1 MLARRL
7 MTSMKF
13 TIPAEGNG
21 FYTYGAGNGLIT
33 VEKESGTAWFRFALY
48 PSSASRTGRSTGYVS
63 ADRLAV
69 SNRPSST
76 GAERTH
82 QEFLTPNFDVTTPI
96 RSLTTTVAL
105 NAYLM
110 RDAFLTRTTGGS
122 GSGATFTRNEWTG
135 TVTGSVTLP
144 LGWGNNLVMTDGRAI
159 LSGWSVPTSPPVGTP
174 PYSRKE
180 TGVWFQ
186 PKLSTSGSGTYPLE
200 AVLPGFVAGTYQINQ
215 VGTGTPRVDHPVFAR
230 VTPDLSVSYIDF
242 PSLHAELNPPSPPD
256 MEGLTEW
263 GRKCNFYIRSIRQS
277 RDEAYVLARTDVN
290 VLYRGPDLGDV
301 EFQNATGVY
310 MVPSLNTAMALRSTL
325 SVFRIKSDG
334 TMTLVKIVSQK
345 TGIWTK
351 GLSVY
356 GAPGN
361 PGLYI
366 TRNEVGGFYPSL
378 NRTYISSVSDDVEP
392 ISLTTTAIIDMTIVN
407 GGVLLSSSRSFLYFA
422 SFASLRGVT
431 TKTIPGA
438 TSSPTY
444 GAFTKHGLVV
454 ANVGSDWFQS
464 VDNGTTWVAM
474 PPGIN
479 RPLTSTYITNTIPL

>member
-13 TIPAEGNG
+13 TIPAERNG

-48 PSSASRTGRSTGYVS
+48 PSSVSRTGGSFGYVS

-96 RSLTTTVAL
+96 RNLTTTVAL
-105 NAYLM
+105 GGFLM
-110 RDAFLTRTTGGS
+110 RDAILTRSTS
-122 GSGATFTRNEWTG
+122 GTPSVVTFTRNEWTG
-135 TVTGSVTLP
+135 AVAGNVTLP
-144 LGWGNNLVMTDGRAI
+144 VGWGNNLIMTDGHAI
-159 LSGWSVPTSPPVGTP
+159 LSGWLAPTAGAPIGTP

-180 TGVWFQ
+180 TGAYFA
-186 PKLSTSGSGTYPLE
+186 PKAGSGSDVNPFE
-200 AVLPGFVAGTYQINQ
+200 AAVPGFIAGTYQINE
-215 VGTGTPRVDHPVFAR
+215 VGAGTPRADQPVFMR
-230 VTPDLSVSYIDF
+230 LTPELSVSYIDF
-242 PSLHAELNPPSPPD
+242 PTLHAELNPPLPPD
-256 MEGLTEW
+256 IEGLTEW
-263 GRKCNFYIRSIRQS
+263 GRKSNFYIRSIRQS

-290 VLYRGPDLGDV
+290 ALYRGPDLGDV

-325 SVFRIKSDG
+325 SIFRVKSDG
-334 TMTLVKIVSQK
+334 NMTLVKIVSQK

-378 NRTYISSVSDDVEP
+378 NRTYISSASDDVES
-392 ISLTTTAIIDMTIVN
+392 ISLTTTAIIDMTIVD
-407 GGVLLSSSRSFLYFA
+407 GGVLLSSARSFLYFA

-454 ANVGSDWFQS
+454 ANVGSNWFQS